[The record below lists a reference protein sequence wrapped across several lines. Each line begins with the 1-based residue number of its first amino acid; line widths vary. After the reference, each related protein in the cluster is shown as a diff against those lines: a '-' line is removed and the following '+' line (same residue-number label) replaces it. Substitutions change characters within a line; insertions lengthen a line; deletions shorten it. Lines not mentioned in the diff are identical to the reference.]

1 MTRFYLGEA
10 ALAVFADKVGPRS
23 DAASV
28 GRAPVLG
35 VVGHHGEHFVIG
47 RWSSVVDEKKW
58 TNRRARSPIW
68 RTRPRRQLE
77 SKPALK
83 PTKDAVR
90 MLRTDVCIF
99 FFYCPSL
106 SVRNDTKVGREM
118 NKEPTPHRVSR
129 AEIKHWP
136 TDEKWRKNNR
146 GEEGKKYKTEDKRAT
161 QRLFHLFIY
170 EDAKGG

>member
-77 SKPALK
+77 SKPTLK

-99 FFYCPSL
+99 FFTAHLFPSETTPKL
-106 SVRNDTKVGREM
+106 AGKWIKNRPRTESVERKSNIDPLTKNGE
-118 NKEPTPHRVSR
+118 
-129 AEIKHWP
+129 
-136 TDEKWRKNNR
+136 KNNR